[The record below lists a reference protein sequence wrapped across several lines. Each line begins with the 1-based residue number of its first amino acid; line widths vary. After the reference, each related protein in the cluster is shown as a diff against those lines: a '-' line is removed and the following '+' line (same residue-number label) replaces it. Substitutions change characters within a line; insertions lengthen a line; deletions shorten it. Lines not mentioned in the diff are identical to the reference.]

1 MQDRITEIVAFVRA
15 VEAKSFTRAGERLGV
30 SRSAVGKSIARLERH
45 LGTRLLH
52 RTTRSLSLSQ
62 EGTLFYERC
71 SRILQDLEEAELAA
85 SSHGEEPFGT
95 LRLDL
100 PVSFGRLHVMPL
112 ITSFLRRW
120 PEISIQASFTD
131 HFTDLVAEGID
142 LAIRIGGEGD
152 NRLVGRTLASNRM
165 VICASPDY
173 VATHGA
179 PVTPDDLRAHQCIGF
194 MSGGRPLDWRFQADG
209 RSWTQAV
216 HGRLRLNS
224 TETILEATLDG
235 TGLAQLD
242 QFVAGSALK
251 SGRLIPVLDRFA
263 AEGAAVRAVYPSRRY
278 LSPKVRLFIDAAVA
292 AWKRPPW
299 EL

>member
-15 VEAKSFTRAGERLGV
+15 VEARSFTRAGERLGV

-52 RTTRSLSLSQ
+52 RTTRSLSLSE
-62 EGTLFYERC
+62 EGALFFERC

-85 SSHGEEPFGT
+85 TSHGDEPFGT

-120 PEISIQASFTD
+120 PEVSVQASFTD
-131 HFTDLVAEGID
+131 HFTDLVGEGID
-142 LAIRIGGEGD
+142 LAIRIGDEGD
-152 NRLVGRTLASNRM
+152 NRLVGRTLARNRM
-165 VICASPDY
+165 IICASPNY

-179 PVTPDDLRAHQCIGF
+179 PATPDDLQAHQCIGF
-194 MSGGRPLDWRFQADG
+194 TSGGRPLEWRFRAHGQ
-209 RSWTQAV
+209 SWTRPV
-216 HGRLRLNS
+216 NGRLRLNS
-224 TETILEATLDG
+224 TETVLEAALDG
-235 TGLAQLD
+235 AGLAQLD
-242 QFVAGSALK
+242 QFVAGEALK
-251 SGRLIPVLDRFA
+251 SGRLIAVLNDFV
-263 AEGAAVRAVYPSRRY
+263 AEGAPIRAVYPSRRY
-278 LSPKVRLFIDAAVA
+278 LSPKVRLFVDAAAA
-292 AWKRPPW
+292 AWKQPPW